1 MKFEEQKSCFKKK
14 KKRIKE
20 IILKTG
26 PLYKS
31 PFPDNIGLRIYK
43 CWLNIYMYIYIYIY
57 IYKVFRSVN
66 TLFKI
71 FRHVAFVS

>member
-14 KKRIKE
+14 KKKGIKE
-20 IILKTG
+20 ITLKTG

-43 CWLNIYMYIYIYIY
+43 CWLNIYIYIYIY
-57 IYKVFRSVN
+57 I
-66 TLFKI
+66 
-71 FRHVAFVS
+71 